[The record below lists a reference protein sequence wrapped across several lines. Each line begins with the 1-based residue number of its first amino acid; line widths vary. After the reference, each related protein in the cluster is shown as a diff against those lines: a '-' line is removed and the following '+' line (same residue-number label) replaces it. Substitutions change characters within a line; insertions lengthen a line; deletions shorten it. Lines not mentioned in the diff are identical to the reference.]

1 MKYFPNKLSLTFLIS
16 GVLFFSACEKDIT
29 VDLPQQE
36 EKIVVEGYITPGAAA
51 YVFVSKTAGFFEPTD
66 NNSLLNSA
74 VKNATV
80 ILSDGTMTDTLVAPA
95 PDIGYL
101 YLSPVIRGEVGK
113 IYTLIVKLDDG
124 RSVSSV
130 TTIPPAV
137 PLDSLWFKERAV
149 NDDRGWV
156 WATLSDPAYPGNCY
170 RWFAKRLGKDDDF
183 IAPIGSVSEDKFFN
197 GLSFDFAY
205 NRGIAPFSEAED
217 DNNDNAGYFLTG
229 DSIVVKFASTTKES
243 FDFWRSAEAQ
253 AASNGSPFGS
263 PSPLKSNIIGGMG
276 IWEGFSFTLDT
287 IVAQ

>member
-1 MKYFPNKLSLTFLIS
+1 MKYFLPSFRLPVFMTV
-16 GVLFFSACEKDIT
+16 VLFLSSCEKDIT
-29 VDLPQQE
+29 VDLPQAE

-66 NNSLLNSA
+66 NNALLNSA

-80 ILSDGTMTDTLVAPA
+80 ILSDGINTDTLIAPA

-113 IYTLIVKLDDG
+113 IYTLLVKLDDG
-124 RSVSSV
+124 RTVSSV

-137 PLDSLWFKERAV
+137 PLDSVWFRERAV
-149 NDDRGWV
+149 NDERGWV
-156 WATLSDPAYPGNCY
+156 WATLSDPAAPGNNY

-183 IAPIGSVSEDKFFN
+183 IAPIGSVNNDKFFN
-197 GLSFDFAY
+197 GLTFDFAY
-205 NRGIAPFSEAED
+205 NRGTAPYSEAED
-217 DNNDNAGYFLTG
+217 DNNDNAGYFLKG
-229 DSIVVKFASTTKES
+229 DSIVVKFASITKES
-243 FDFWRSAEAQ
+243 FDFWRSAESQ

-263 PSPLKSNIIGGMG
+263 PSPLKSNIVGGLG